1 MGLNERVVN
10 VKKFGILTGIS
21 VFILVI
27 AYFLVGN
34 YFYNFALNAAQEK
47 DFLEGNPHLAGSE
60 AVSASVAEAS
70 KLADAEF
77 SNSHQPTTLNVVS
90 SDNLKLNSFMYEN
103 QESNHKWAIVVHG
116 YTGNSTQMIRY
127 VRNFYE
133 KGYSVLAPDLRGHG
147 KSEGDYIGMGWDD
160 RKDMLLWINQI
171 IEKDPNADIA
181 LFGISMGGATV
192 MMTAGEKLPPNVKV
206 IVEDCG
212 YSSVIDVFTYQ
223 LDDLF
228 GLPKFPVMNA
238 ANSITKIRAGYDLND
253 ASAVKQ
259 VAKSQTPILFIH
271 GKEDTFVPYP
281 MLDEVYD
288 AAKVDKDQLI
298 IPGAGHGEAEKVDP
312 EKYWRTVWGFV
323 ERYIN

>member
-1 MGLNERVVN
+1 M
-10 VKKFGILTGIS
+10 KKLGIIAGITGI
-21 VFILVI
+21 ILVI

-34 YFYNFALNAAQEK
+34 YFYNFALNADQEK
-47 DFLEGNPHLAGSE
+47 KFLEDNPHLAGSE
-60 AVSASVAEAS
+60 AVSASVAEAG
-70 KLADAEF
+70 KIADAEF

-90 SDNLKLNSFMYEN
+90 SDNLKLYSLMYEN
-103 QESNHKWAIVVHG
+103 EESNHKWAIVVHG

-133 KGYSVLAPDLRGHG
+133 KGYNVLAPDLRGHG
-147 KSEGDYIGMGWDD
+147 RSEGDYIGMGWDD
-160 RKDMLLWINQI
+160 RKDMLLWIDQI
-171 IEKDPNADIA
+171 IEKDPNAEIA

-212 YSSVIDVFTYQ
+212 YSSVMDVFTYQ

-238 ANSITKIRAGYDLND
+238 ANSVTKIRAGYDLND
-253 ASAVKQ
+253 ASSVKQ

-271 GKEDTFVPYP
+271 GEEDTFVPYP
-281 MLDEVYD
+281 MLNEVYN
-288 AAKVDKDQLI
+288 AANVEKDQLI

-312 EKYWRTVWGFV
+312 DKYWHTVWGFV
-323 ERYIN
+323 EKYIK